1 MNALLA
7 SPQLWDLGAREQARS
22 VFDPRIVDI
31 FFYKLEGGETDFLAL
46 RDGVITL
53 PSSQSSDYRRALFL
67 GTTGAGKTTLLRQ
80 LMGTDPAKERF
91 PSTSTAKTTV
101 HETEVI
107 LQEGPYCA
115 VVTFFPME
123 DVREHLKE
131 CISAAVLAAY
141 RNESDSDQMRRL
153 LTHVN
158 QRFRFN
164 YVLGNGPVKDTS
176 DFAFDTGA
184 KPLSLSR
191 ACPGCAA

>member
-1 MNALLA
+1 MTSSFYTASLSRTQGRSTWAIIFRHPKRTDPTTGKEGLRVRQSLKTEDEREAAKLRDDMNVLLS
-7 SPQLWDLGAREQARS
+7 SPHLWDLGARAQALATL
-22 VFDPRIVDI
+22 DPRIVDI
-31 FFYKLEGGETDFLAL
+31 FYYKLEGGETDFLAL
-46 RDGVITL
+46 RDGVIAL

-80 LMGTDPAKERF
+80 LMGTDPLKERF

-131 CISAAVLAAY
+131 CVSAAVLAA
-141 RNESDSDQMRRL
+141 
-153 LTHVN
+153 
-158 QRFRFN
+158 
-164 YVLGNGPVKDTS
+164 
-176 DFAFDTGA
+176 
-184 KPLSLSR
+184 
-191 ACPGCAA
+191 